1 MRLTT
6 RSIGFL
12 LMLLGAW
19 AGIVAYV
26 GPKFDFPFPAGSDVS
41 AWHWTSMAWQL
52 SLLPGIGAVVGGAIL
67 LGALGLVRGAP
78 AMGALIALA
87 SGTWLV
93 VGEEFSRLW
102 RSPPADGT
110 GSDWMVIAT
119 NLGYHEGVGLAIA
132 ALAAFALGLLA
143 LLPERQVVRRPA
155 ADHPVLEHEPERR
168 YERERVER

>member
-19 AGIVAYV
+19 GAVVSYV

-41 AWHWTSMAWQL
+41 AWHWSDVAWQL
-52 SLLPGIGAVVGGAIL
+52 SLLPGIAAVIGGAIL
-67 LGALGLVRGAP
+67 LGSLGVVRGAP
-78 AMGALIALA
+78 AIGALVALA
-87 SGTWLV
+87 AGTWFV

-102 RSPPADGT
+102 GSPPADGT

-119 NLGYHEGVGLAIA
+119 NLGYHEGLGVAIV
-132 ALAAFALGLLA
+132 ALSACAIGLLA
-143 LLPERQVVRRPA
+143 LLPA
-155 ADHPVLEHEPERR
+155 ARTKTEPTIDHPVLDREPERR
-168 YERERVER
+168 YEREPVER